1 MRVIFLQNSMLVL
14 LLLFGT
20 SSALTTK
27 VLAREKECYTE
38 TIAKNVQVSF
48 QFQVTAGGQLDID
61 ASLSDAE
68 SGGILEQWK
77 GAKEGQH
84 IVQPNDDVKTFTLCF
99 DNYMARFT
107 PKWVNFYIYKWR
119 NPNVAKVGDLDPV
132 EKAILKL
139 NEQLGDLQDEQR
151 SLRTTEHQHRDTIE
165 VTSERLLYWS
175 VFEAV
180 VLVLMGSFQ
189 MYYLKRFL
197 EVRSSV

>member
-1 MRVIFLQNSMLVL
+1 MRLIFLQNSMLVWL
-14 LLLFGT
+14 FLFGS

-38 TIAKNVQVSF
+38 SVAKNVHVSF
-48 QFQVTAGGQLDID
+48 QYQVVAGGQLDID
-61 ASLSDAE
+61 ATIENAE
-68 SGGILEQWK
+68 TGSVLKHWTGD
-77 GAKEGQH
+77 KEGRHQ
-84 IVQPNDDVKTFTLCF
+84 IRPDEDSKYTFCF
-99 DNYMARFT
+99 SNMMARFT
-107 PKWVNFYIYKWR
+107 PKWVNFYIQKSH

-139 NEQLGDLQDEQR
+139 NDQLGELQDEQR